1 MGRRHGNAV
10 RRGRVAWV
18 SRLSG
23 PRSAF
28 KLARRPSSVGRCRR
42 PSVVVVVVVF
52 FFLSSSFFFS
62 LLRIVAVRAG
72 AGLGGGR
79 VHLGSSNHVIFTAGL
94 TTGQGA
100 NDGTQT
106 LLF

>member
-1 MGRRHGNAV
+1 
-10 RRGRVAWV
+10 
-18 SRLSG
+18 LS
-23 PRSAF
+23 PF
-28 KLARRPSSVGRCRR
+28 
-42 PSVVVVVVVF
+42 
-52 FFLSSSFFFS
+52 
-62 LLRIVAVRAG
+62 RAG

-79 VHLGSSNHVIFTAGL
+79 VHLGSSIHVIFTAGL